1 METRFDMNEW
11 GRIKERLKNK
21 YPELTE
27 ADLIW
32 GRVSRN
38 DLIEMISSKLG
49 KTQKDL
55 MDVIDSFEY
64 SSER

>member
-1 METRFDMNEW
+1 MEAKFDMNEW
-11 GRIKERLKNK
+11 GRIKGQLKNK

-32 GRVSRN
+32 GRTSRN
-38 DLIEMISSKLG
+38 ELIELISDKLG

-55 MDVIDSFEY
+55 MNEIESF
-64 SSER
+64 